1 LTSYNVV
8 VESDDVFV
16 EMWLYTS
23 NF

>member
-1 LTSYNVV
+1 LVSYNVV
-8 VESDDVFV
+8 VESDNVFV